1 MLYEFKVKYYLL
13 GGVEE
18 MKKKSISILL
28 LLSIFIALINYNVL
42 DSYAAGGSWKHDLTG
57 WWYQYS
63 GNSYAIGWTYIGG
76 NWYYFTSS
84 GYMDYSE
91 YRDGCWL
98 NADGSWNTKYSGGHW
113 ASDST
118 GWWYTDNSGWYP
130 TSTWLWIDGSCYYF
144 KASGYMAHDE
154 YVDGCY
160 VNSSGAWVS
169 SESHTHNWVTETTY
183 TTETTTVHNY
193 SCNCCGAT
201 FDSADA
207 VNNHINN
214 NTDCFLSGAGYDE
227 RTETVETQVPHTTT
241 KCSIC
246 GATK

>member
-1 MLYEFKVKYYLL
+1 
-13 GGVEE
+13 

-42 DSYAAGGSWKHDLTG
+42 DSYAAGGSWKHDSTG

-63 GNSYAIGWTYIGG
+63 GGSYAIGWTYIGG

-183 TTETTTVHNY
+183 TTETTTVHHDATDGDY
-193 SCNCCGAT
+193 YCGGCGAHFT
-201 FDSADA
+201 SESAASDHCA
-207 VNNHINN
+207 NGS
-214 NTDCFLSGAGYDE
+214 DECFCAGYSGHGGSPAWD
-227 RTETVETQVPHTTT
+227 ETVETQVPHTTT

>member
-1 MLYEFKVKYYLL
+1 
-13 GGVEE
+13 

-42 DSYAAGGSWKHDLTG
+42 DSYAAGGSWKHDSTG

-63 GNSYAIGWTYIGG
+63 GGSYAIGWTYIGG

-183 TTETTTVHNY
+183 TTETQQVHRY
-193 SCNCCGAT
+193 MCCDCGAT
-201 FDSADA
+201 FDSDA
-207 VNNHINN
+207 AANDHVMNCEHYSGY
-214 NTDCFLSGAGYDE
+214 TDYY
-227 RTETVETQVPHTTT
+227 ETVTVQVPHTTT